1 MTNTEPK
8 KCCDSCLLAPTKLQ
22 ESFKQERYKEI
33 LESLR
38 ELQESFKRASRKL
51 QERFKKASREIQE
64 KFKKDSREL
73 RQSFNRL

>member
-51 QERFKKASREIQE
+51 QERFKRNSRKIPESLDRASTDY
-64 KFKKDSREL
+64 KS
-73 RQSFNRL
+73 